1 MELDTL
7 LFLSVFGF
15 IAAFIDAA
23 AGGGGLISIPALMWT
38 GMSPVT
44 VLGTNKV
51 AASMGAVSSF
61 ITFVRAGKMDTALM
75 KKLCPLSLVG
85 SLAGVILVQH
95 ISPEFLRPLIIV
107 MLILVFFYTLFKR
120 DWGKDAHPQQLTG
133 RKMALSLIMAFVMG
147 FYDGFF
153 GPGTGSFILFAF
165 IMLGFD
171 FIGATANAKAMNF
184 ASNIAAAVLFSYFG
198 LVDFSYA
205 IPMGVFM
212 IFGAIAGSRVA
223 ITKGVSYIRP
233 MFIIITAIL
242 IGKQLLTLI
251 G

>member
-1 MELDTL
+1 ML
-7 LFLSVFGF
+7 LCL
-15 IAAFIDAA
+15 
-23 AGGGGLISIPALMWT
+23 L
-38 GMSPVT
+38 
-44 VLGTNKV
+44 
-51 AASMGAVSSF
+51 
-61 ITFVRAGKMDTALM
+61 
-75 KKLCPLSLVG
+75 
-85 SLAGVILVQH
+85 
-95 ISPEFLRPLIIV
+95 
-107 MLILVFFYTLFKR
+107 
-120 DWGKDAHPQQLTG
+120 
-133 RKMALSLIMAFVMG
+133 MAFAMG

-198 LVDFSYA
+198 FVDFSYA
-205 IPMGVFM
+205 IPMGIFM

-251 G
+251 K